1 MPEIDELADHF
12 AIVHAHAC
20 YFRDK
25 MKEIA
30 ASSKYPSITADRF
43 EITMILEHG
52 TYSVYHL
59 KDKTL
64 NKTYRFEVSET

>member
-25 MKEIA
+25 MQALA
-30 ASSKYPSITADRF
+30 ASGKYPSITADRF
-43 EITMILEHG
+43 EIEMILGHD
-52 TYSVYHL
+52 TWSVYHL
-59 KDKTL
+59 RDKMFH
-64 NKTYRFEVSET
+64 KTYRIEVSER